1 MGNASK
7 YSKRSREANSK
18 PFVIKFDED
27 DSRADIV
34 IAKPGARELMDAEES
49 GTTRGF
55 LWHMCGEQYDAV
67 MDFCDDDLDPEG
79 LKSLVEDM
87 TDHFGISASQAPEG
101 KRRR

>member
-7 YSKRSREANSK
+7 YSKRNREAK
-18 PFVIKFDED
+18 ATPFTIKFDED
-27 DSRADIV
+27 DGRETIV
-34 IAKPGARELMDAEES
+34 IPKPGARELMNAEES

-67 MDFCDDDLDPEG
+67 MEFCDEDLDPEG
-79 LKSLVEDM
+79 LKALVEDM
-87 TDHFGISASQAPEG
+87 TEHFGVSASQAPEG